1 MQQAQMGLL
10 VNFSKYLKKRYQFS
24 LNRSRK
30 YKKRRTIPN
39 SSYNV
44 SVTLIP
50 KPDKDFTIKENYSP
64 IYLMNIDV
72 NILNKMLAEEFI
84 P

>member
-1 MQQAQMGLL
+1 MHKEIDNMNRLMTLKEIESIINIFSKMQQAQMGLL

-50 KPDKDFTIKENYSP
+50 KPKT
-64 IYLMNIDV
+64 LQ
-72 NILNKMLAEEFI
+72 
-84 P
+84 